1 MTTALAI
8 ITDAYERLNR
18 LSPGEV
24 LSADDA
30 AFGLRRLNLLVDE
43 LAAQPAFLFRGVLT
57 SAPQSGPITLGV
69 GAWAAINPGDEIVSA
84 TANNLAL
91 SPITMQ
97 QYNELY
103 RPDVTGTPTCW
114 AQDGL
119 GTVYLW
125 PVPTGQTIKLMTR
138 ATVAAFADLTSDYT
152 LVDGWVNA
160 LGASLAVRL
169 APTLLGGLPPEL
181 VRAESR
187 AMGVVRRYQPA
198 ILNVDTYNR
207 SRQVFPPRLF

>member
-43 LAAQPAFLFRGVLT
+43 LAAQPAFLFRAILT

-69 GAWAAINPGDEIVSA
+69 GAWAAISPGDEIVSA

-91 SPITMQ
+91 SPITLQ

-103 RPDVTGTPTCW
+103 QPNVTGTPTCW
-114 AQDGL
+114 AQDGM

-125 PVPTGQTIKLMTR
+125 PVPTGQTVKLMTR

-152 LVDGWVNA
+152 LVDGWTNA

-169 APTLLGGLPPEL
+169 APTLLGGMPPEL

>member
-1 MTTALAI
+1 MPTALAI

-43 LAAQPAFLFRGVLT
+43 LSAQPSLLFRSILT

-69 GAWAAINPGDEIVSA
+69 GAWAAINAGDDVISA

-103 RPDVTGTPTCW
+103 QPNVTGTPTCW

-125 PVPTGQTIKLMTR
+125 PVPTGQTVKLMTR
-138 ATVAAFADLTSDYT
+138 STVAAFAELAADYV
-152 LVDGWVNA
+152 LADGWTNA
-160 LGASLAVRL
+160 LGAALAVRL
-169 APTLLGGLPPEL
+169 APPLIGGLPAEL

-187 AMGVVRRYQPA
+187 ALGAVRNYQPA
-198 ILNVDTYNR
+198 MLNVDTYNR
-207 SRQVFPPRLF
+207 ARMAFPPRLF